1 MYTDVSSSKKEAVQ
15 EVMPQIEVL
24 FDLYADDV
32 LRVCMVYLK
41 KRHLAE
47 DAFQDVFVK
56 VCQKADSYRG
66 DTPVL
71 FWLLSI
77 ARNTCKDYLRST
89 WFSRVVSYDE
99 WTQKRQAEPMPRN
112 ESRHG
117 SENVTE
123 EVLIS
128 HLDQSSALRSAV
140 YALSP
145 KYKDVILLRFY
156 FDLSNDEI
164 ARQLGIQTASVRSRL
179 FRAKQKLSQFMD
191 RED

>member
-1 MYTDVSSSKKEAVQ
+1 MYTDVSFLQKETAQ
-15 EVMPQIEVL
+15 NMMPPIEVL

-66 DTPVL
+66 ETPVL
-71 FWLLSI
+71 YWLLSI

-89 WFSRVVSYDE
+89 WFSRVISYDE
-99 WTQKRQAEPMPRN
+99 WTQNKQTEPVPRG

-117 SENVTE
+117 NGNVAE
-123 EVLIS
+123 EVLLS
-128 HLDQSSALRSAV
+128 HLDQSSPLRNAV

-156 FDLSNDEI
+156 LDLSNDEI

-191 RED
+191 REE